1 VDPER
6 EKRIREETVET
17 FIRVGGPG
25 GQHRNRNETGVRLRH
40 LPTGITVIATESR
53 SRARNRK
60 TAWRRLF
67 DRIAARMACPKR
79 RILTKPSRASEE
91 KRLEEKKRR
100 SLRKRRRRPP
110 KLEE

>member
-1 VDPER
+1 VDRER
-6 EKRIREETVET
+6 IEQIRRETVET

-60 TAWRRLF
+60 VAWQRLIE
-67 DRIAARMACPKR
+67 RIAARMARPKR
-79 RILTKPSRASEE
+79 RIATRPSRAAERN
-91 KRLEEKKRR
+91 RLEEKKRR
-100 SLRKRRRRPP
+100 SLRKMRRRPP
-110 KLEE
+110 EEEE

>member
-1 VDPER
+1 MDR
-6 EKRIREETVET
+6 EEIERIRRETVET

-60 TAWRRLF
+60 VAWQRLIE
-67 DRIAARMACPKR
+67 RIAARRARPKR
-79 RILTKPSRASEE
+79 RIPTRPSLAADR
-91 KRLEEKKRR
+91 KRLEDKRRR
-100 SLRKRRRRPP
+100 SLRKMRRRSPEP
-110 KLEE
+110 E

>member
-1 VDPER
+1 MDR
-6 EKRIREETVET
+6 EQIERIRRETVET

-60 TAWRRLF
+60 VAWQRLLE
-67 DRIAARMACPKR
+67 RIAARMARPKR
-79 RILTKPSRASEE
+79 RIPTRPSQASDR
-91 KRLEEKKRR
+91 KRLEDKKRR
-100 SLRKRRRRPP
+100 SIRKTRRQPP
-110 KLEE
+110 EPE